1 MIFTKRLRQG
11 VREGRITCSV
21 RIWTRPHVRV
31 GGLYPMEE
39 GQILVEAIRQI
50 SFDDITGELARRSG
64 FAGVVDLLKVA
75 RHGKGRNVYLVEFE
89 YLPPAG
95 A

>member
-1 MIFTKRLRQG
+1 MMFTKRLREG

-39 GQILVEAIRQI
+39 GRILVEAVRPMAIE
-50 SFDDITGELARRSG
+50 DITGELARRSG
-64 FAGVVDLLKVA
+64 FAGVVDLLRVA
-75 RHGKGRNVYLVEFE
+75 KHGKGRNVYLVEFH